1 MTFIALE
8 GIDGSGKT
16 TLSRKLR
23 SFYLEKG
30 EKVYLT
36 QEPTSSMKVDENLA
50 GSRDAGSAYELLVR
64 FTEDRVMHSR
74 IVKEKL
80 DNGYVVISDRYLL
93 SSAAYQGALIMG
105 DYGSTAELLQFILLL
120 SSPIEAWPDTVF
132 LLDIDPEISLER
144 IRARNEMSGFEDLDY
159 LRRVRN
165 LYLELARLLASP
177 DEKNAQSGVGQT
189 LWNNLKRIEIVDS
202 SIRRKDLISRCI
214 SLLVHSD

>member
-1 MTFIALE
+1 
-8 GIDGSGKT
+8 
-16 TLSRKLR
+16 
-23 SFYLEKG
+23 
-30 EKVYLT
+30 
-36 QEPTSSMKVDENLA
+36 MKVDENLA
-50 GSRDAGSAYELLVR
+50 GSRDAESAYELLVR

-93 SSAAYQGALIMG
+93 SSAAYQGALIRG

-165 LYLELARLLASP
+165 LYLELARLLAAP